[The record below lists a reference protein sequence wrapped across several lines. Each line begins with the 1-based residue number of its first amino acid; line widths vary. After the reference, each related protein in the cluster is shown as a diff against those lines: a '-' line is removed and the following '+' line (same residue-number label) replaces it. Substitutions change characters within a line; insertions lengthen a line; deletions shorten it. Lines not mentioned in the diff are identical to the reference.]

1 MNKTTTLA
9 ITAVLAAAAVV
20 IGTLA
25 SPAFAGSGFTII
37 QKNDQ
42 DQKLSGFL
50 VFGSQSASNCIAAF
64 NGANACRSGP

>member
-1 MNKTTTLA
+1 MEKTVILA

-37 QKNDQ
+37 QKN
-42 DQKLSGFL
+42 
-50 VFGSQSASNCIAAF
+50 
-64 NGANACRSGP
+64 